1 MGMRSAARMPKLTRR
16 SRILIMIALGVIVLL
31 LAGPRLIDAY
41 VDWLWFGELGY
52 RSVFTTMLATRI
64 VVCLVAG
71 VVVGGIVFGGLALAY
86 RTRPVF
92 VPDADNDPVARY
104 RAVVLA
110 RLRLVGI
117 GIPAAIGL
125 LAGIVAQSYW
135 ARIQLFLHGGDFGVR
150 DPQFGRD
157 LGFYAFELPFYRLM
171 LSYMLVSVFLAFV
184 ANLVAHY
191 IFGGIRLSGR
201 TGALSRSARVQL
213 VSLVGV
219 LVLLKAVAYW
229 LDRYELLSHTRG
241 GKPFTGAGYTDINAV
256 LPAKLIL
263 MAIALICAAAVFS
276 AIAMRDLRIPAIGLV
291 LLLLSSLIVG
301 AGWPLIVEQISVKPN
316 AAQKESEYISR
327 SITATR
333 QAYGLTSDVVTY
345 RNYSGDSPAT
355 AQQVAADRA
364 TTSNI
369 RLLDPTIVSPAFTQF
384 QQGKNF
390 YYFPDQLSIDRYLD
404 RNGNLRDYV
413 VAARELNPDRLI
425 DNQRDWIN
433 RHTVYTHGN
442 GFIASPANTVRGIA
456 NDPNQNGGYP
466 EFLVNVVGANGTVV
480 SDGPAPLDQPR
491 IYFGPVISNTS
502 ADYAIVGRNGDD
514 REYDYETNID
524 TKRYTYT
531 GSGGVPLGG
540 WLARSVFAA
549 KFAERNF
556 LFSNVIGSNSK
567 ILFNRD
573 PAQRVEA
580 VAPWLTTDSAVYPAI
595 VNKRL
600 VWIVDGY
607 TTLDNYPYSELT
619 SLSSATA
626 DSNEV
631 AFNRLVP
638 DKKVSYI
645 RNSVKATVDA
655 YDGTVTLYQ
664 QDEKDP
670 VLKAWMQVF
679 PGTVKPKSDIAPEL
693 AEHLRYPE
701 DLFKVQRMLLAKYH
715 VNDPVTFFSTSD
727 FWDVPL
733 DPNPTA
739 SSYQPPYY
747 IVAKNIA
754 KDDNSASYQL
764 ISAMNRFK
772 RDYLAAYIS
781 ASSDPATYGNLTV
794 LTIPGQVNGP
804 KLANNAITTDP
815 AVSQDLGVIGRDNQN
830 RIRWGNLLTLP
841 VARGGL
847 LYVEPVY
854 ASPGASD
861 AASSYPRLIRVAMM
875 YNDKVG
881 YGPTVRDALTG
892 LFGPGAGATATG
904 IAPTEAAVPPSP
916 AANPPPP
923 ASGPQ
928 PPPVTARPRFPS
940 GRSPYRRPKLLRCR
954 RSRLPSARRGMRRR
968 RATSPP
974 TGRRCS
980 DLMRPSPSSTTPGS
994 QSGRSRRADAE
1005 VADFTGNRGL
1015 LRLLTGARRLPDPR
1029 GRPLEPGLAPH
1040 PVGHLAASTD
1050 SPRPSGAG
1058 TGGVN
1063 ARRAPLGSDEVGIVE
1078 LAVVIRCPGLEN
1090 GEARLHGQQ
1099 VAQPRTGTVEGHTVS
1114 VHHILANL
1122 RAQTELELPAGS
1134 FLELP
1139 RRGCRDE
1146 GTARERQRDPGGQLK
1161 AGRGR
1166 RGDSCV

>member
-1 MGMRSAARMPKLTRR
+1 VGMRPAARMPKLTRR
-16 SRILIMIALGVIVLL
+16 SRILITIALAVILL
-31 LAGPRLIDAY
+31 LLVGPRLIDGY

-52 RSVFTTMLATRI
+52 RSVFTTVLLTRLVLFVI
-64 VVCLVAG
+64 VGLL
-71 VVVGGIVFGGLALAY
+71 VGGIVFGGLALAY

-92 VPDADNDPVARY
+92 VPSNGNDPVARY
-104 RAVVLA
+104 RAVVMS
-110 RLRLVGI
+110 RLRMIGT
-117 GIPAAIGL
+117 GIPVAIGL
-125 LAGIVAQSYW
+125 LAGIVAQTYW
-135 ARIQLFLHGGDFGVR
+135 VTVQLFLHGGDFGVK
-150 DPQFGRD
+150 DPQFGKD
-157 LGFYAFELPFYRLM
+157 LGFYAFELPFYRLI
-171 LSYMLVSVFLAFV
+171 LSFLFVALFLAFV
-184 ANLVAHY
+184 ANLLAHY

-201 TGALSRSARVQL
+201 TGALSRSARIQL
-213 VSLVGV
+213 ISLIGT

-229 LDRYELLSHTRG
+229 LDRYELLSHTRA

-263 MAIALICAAAVFS
+263 LAIALICAAAVFS
-276 AIAMRDLRIPAIGLV
+276 AIVLRDLRIPAIGLV
-291 LLLLSSLIVG
+291 LLLLSSLIIG

-316 AAQKESEYISR
+316 AAQKEREYISR

-333 QAYGLTSDVVTY
+333 QAYGLTDDVVSY
-345 RNYSGDSPAT
+345 RDYSGDGRTT
-355 AQQVAADRA
+355 AEQVASDRA

-390 YYFPDQLSIDRYLD
+390 YFFPDQLSIDRYLD
-404 RNGNLRDYV
+404 HDGRLRDYV

-466 EFLVNVVGANGTVV
+466 EFLANVVGPNGGVI
-480 SDGPAPLDQPR
+480 SDGPAHLDQPR
-491 IYFGPVISNTS
+491 IYFGPVIASTP
-502 ADYAIVGRNGDD
+502 ADYAIVGKNGVD
-514 REYDYETNID
+514 REYDYETNAE
-524 TKRYTYT
+524 TKNYTYT
-531 GSGGVPLGG
+531 GSGGVPIGG
-540 WLARSVFAA
+540 WVSRSVFAA

-556 LFSNVIGSNSK
+556 LFSNVIGSNSR

-580 VAPWLTTDSAVYPAI
+580 VAPWLTTDSGIYPAI

-600 VWIVDGY
+600 VWIIDAY

-626 DSNEV
+626 DSTEV

-638 DKKVSYI
+638 DKQVSYI

-664 QDEKDP
+664 QDERDP
-670 VLKAWMQVF
+670 VLKAWMRVF
-679 PGTVKPKSDIAPEL
+679 PGTVKPKSDITPEL
-693 AEHLRYPE
+693 AAHLRYPE

-754 KDDNSASYQL
+754 KDDDSASFQL
-764 ISAMNRFK
+764 TTAMNRFK

-781 ASSDPATYGNLTV
+781 ASSDPATYGKITV

-804 KLANNAITTDP
+804 KLANNAITTDT

-830 RIRWGNLLTLP
+830 RIKWGNLLTLP
-841 VARGGL
+841 VGQGGL

-854 ASPGASD
+854 ASPGSSD

-875 YNDKVG
+875 YNDKIG
-881 YGPTVRDALTG
+881 YGPTVSDALTG

-904 IAPTEAAVPPSP
+904 VAPTERGAPASPPAAAPPPSDGAPPPAAAVPPSP
-916 AANPPPP
+916 NGAVALSPAKAA
-923 ASGPQ
+923 ALKEVQAALGAARDAQKSGDFAAYGAALQ
-928 PPPVTARPRFPS
+928 
-940 GRSPYRRPKLLRCR
+940 
-954 RSRLPSARRGMRRR
+954 RL
-968 RATSPP
+968 
-974 TGRRCS
+974 
-980 DLMRPSPSSTTPGS
+980 D
-994 QSGRSRRADAE
+994 DAITKY
-1005 VADFTGNRGL
+1005 D
-1015 LRLLTGARRLPDPR
+1015 
-1029 GRPLEPGLAPH
+1029 
-1040 PVGHLAASTD
+1040 
-1050 SPRPSGAG
+1050 
-1058 TGGVN
+1058 N
-1063 ARRAPLGSDEVGIVE
+1063 AR
-1078 LAVVIRCPGLEN
+1078 
-1090 GEARLHGQQ
+1090 
-1099 VAQPRTGTVEGHTVS
+1099 
-1114 VHHILANL
+1114 
-1122 RAQTELELPAGS
+1122 
-1134 FLELP
+1134 
-1139 RRGCRDE
+1139 
-1146 GTARERQRDPGGQLK
+1146 
-1161 AGRGR
+1161 
-1166 RGDSCV
+1166 

>member
-1 MGMRSAARMPKLTRR
+1 MGMRPAARMPKLTRR
-16 SRILIMIALGVIVLL
+16 SRILIIVALAAMVLL

-52 RSVFTTMLATRI
+52 RSVFTTVLATRFL
-64 VVCLVAG
+64 VFLVAG
-71 VVVGGIVFGGLALAY
+71 LLVGGIVFTGLALAY
-86 RTRPVF
+86 RSRPVF
-92 VPDADNDPVARY
+92 VPNSENDPVARY
-104 RAVVLA
+104 RAVVLT
-110 RLRLVGI
+110 RLRTVGF
-117 GIPAAIGL
+117 GIPAVIGL
-125 LAGIVAQSYW
+125 LAGVVAQSY
-135 ARIQLFLHGGDFGVR
+135 RVRVQLFLHGGDFGVS
-150 DPQFGRD
+150 DPQFGKD
-157 LGFYAFELPFYRLM
+157 LGFYAFELPFYRLV
-171 LSYMLVSVFLAFV
+171 LTYLLVAVFLALL
-184 ANLVAHY
+184 ANMLSHY
-191 IFGGIRLSGR
+191 LFGGIRLSGR
-201 TGALSRSARVQL
+201 TGAVSRAARIQL

-219 LVLLKAVAYW
+219 LVLLKAAAYW

-263 MAIALICAAAVFS
+263 LAIALICAAAVFS
-276 AIAMRDLRIPAIGLV
+276 AIVLRDLRIPAIGLV

-327 SITATR
+327 SIAATR
-333 QAYGLTSDVVTY
+333 QAYGLTSEVVSY
-345 RNYSGDSPAT
+345 RNYSGDARAT

-404 RNGNLRDYV
+404 RNGDLRDYV

-466 EFLVNVVGANGTVV
+466 EFLVNVVGANGSVV
-480 SDGPAPLDQPR
+480 SDGPAQLDQPR
-491 IYFGPVISNTS
+491 IYFGPVISDTS
-502 ADYAIVGRNGDD
+502 ADYAIVGRNGPD
-514 REYDYETNID
+514 REYDYETN
-524 TKRYTYT
+524 TEAKNYTYA
-531 GSGGVPLGG
+531 GSGGVPVGN
-540 WLARSVFAA
+540 WLSRSVFAA

-573 PAQRVEA
+573 PAQRVKA

-600 VWIVDGY
+600 VWIIDGY

-638 DKKVSYI
+638 DKRVSYI

-655 YDGTVTLYQ
+655 YDGSVTLYQ
-664 QDEKDP
+664 QDEQDP

-679 PGTVKPKSDIAPEL
+679 PGTVKPKSDITPQL
-693 AEHLRYPE
+693 AAHLRYPE

-747 IVAKNIA
+747 IVANNIA
-754 KDDNSASYQL
+754 KNDNSAAFQL
-764 ISAMNRFK
+764 TSAMNRFK

-781 ASSDPATYGNLTV
+781 ASSDPATYGKITV

-804 KLANNAITTDP
+804 KLANNAITTDTT
-815 AVSQDLGVIGRDNQN
+815 VSQDLGVIGRDNQN
-830 RIRWGNLLTLP
+830 RIKWGNLLTLP
-841 VARGGL
+841 VAEGGL

-854 ASPGASD
+854 ASPGTSD

-875 YNDKVG
+875 YRDKVG
-881 YGPTVRDALTG
+881 YGPTVGDALTA
-892 LFGPGAGATATG
+892 LFGPGAAAAATG
-904 IAPTEAAVPPSP
+904 IEPAEGATQPKPPKSPPKPAGAPSSPEPPAAVPPAP
-916 AANPPPP
+916 DGAATLS
-923 ASGPQ
+923 AAKSAAIQEIQAAIGA
-928 PPPVTARPRFPS
+928 AR
-940 GRSPYRRPKLLRCR
+940 
-954 RSRLPSARRGMRRR
+954 
-968 RATSPP
+968 
-974 TGRRCS
+974 
-980 DLMRPSPSSTTPGS
+980 
-994 QSGRSRRADAE
+994 DAQKKG
-1005 VADFTGNRGL
+1005 DF
-1015 LRLLTGARRLPDPR
+1015 AAY
-1029 GRPLEPGLAPH
+1029 GLA
-1040 PVGHLAASTD
+1040 LQ
-1050 SPRPSGAG
+1050 
-1058 TGGVN
+1058 
-1063 ARRAPLGSDEVGIVE
+1063 
-1078 LAVVIRCPGLEN
+1078 
-1090 GEARLHGQQ
+1090 RLDD
-1099 VAQPRTGTVEGHTVS
+1099 AITKFNS
-1114 VHHILANL
+1114 A
-1122 RAQTELELPAGS
+1122 
-1134 FLELP
+1134 
-1139 RRGCRDE
+1139 
-1146 GTARERQRDPGGQLK
+1146 K
-1161 AGRGR
+1161 
-1166 RGDSCV
+1166 

>member
-1 MGMRSAARMPKLTRR
+1 VGMRPAARMPKLTRR
-16 SRILIMIALGVIVLL
+16 SRILIAAALAVVVLL
-31 LAGPRLIDAY
+31 LVGPRLIDGY

-52 RSVFTTMLATRI
+52 RSVFTTVLVTRI
-64 VVCLVAG
+64 
-71 VVVGGIVFGGLALAY
+71 IVFLVVSVLIGAVVFAGLALAY

-92 VPDADNDPVARY
+92 VPTNGPNDPVARY
-104 RAVVLA
+104 RTAVMT

-117 GIPAAIGL
+117 GVPAFIGI

-135 ARIQLFLHGGDFGVR
+135 VRIQLFLHGGSFGIA
-150 DPQFGRD
+150 DPQFGKD
-157 LGFYAFELPFYRLM
+157 LGFYAFDLPFYRLV
-171 LSYMLVSVFLAFV
+171 LSYLFVATFLAFV
-184 ANLVAHY
+184 ANLLGHY
-191 IFGGIRLSGR
+191 LFGGVRLAGR
-201 TGALSRSARVQL
+201 TGALSRSARIQL
-213 VSLVGV
+213 VTLVGI
-219 LVLLKAVAYW
+219 LILLKAFAYW

-263 MAIALICAAAVFS
+263 LAIALICAAAVFS
-276 AIAMRDLRIPAIGLV
+276 AIVLRDLRIPAIGVV

-333 QAYGLTSDVVTY
+333 QAYGLTEQSVTY
-345 RNYSGDSPAT
+345 RDYPGNAPAT

-369 RLLDPTIVSPAFTQF
+369 RLLDPTIISPAFTQF
-384 QQGKNF
+384 QQSKNF
-390 YYFPDQLSIDRYLD
+390 YYFPDQLAIDRYNGPD
-404 RNGNLRDYV
+404 GNLRDYV

-466 EFLVNVVGANGTVV
+466 EFLASVVGANGSVV
-480 SDGPAPLDQPR
+480 SSGPAPLDQPR
-491 IYFGPVISNTS
+491 VYYGPVIANTP
-502 ADYAIVGRNGDD
+502 ADYAIVGKNGND
-514 REYDYETNID
+514 REYDYETNTA
-524 TKRYTYT
+524 TKNYTYT
-531 GSGGVPLGG
+531 GSGGVPLRN

-556 LFSNVIGSNSK
+556 LFSNVIGNNSK

-573 PAQRVEA
+573 PAARVQA
-580 VAPWLTTDSAVYPAI
+580 VAPWLTTDTSVYPAI
-595 VNKRL
+595 VNKKL
-600 VWIVDGY
+600 VWILDGY
-607 TTLDNYPYSELT
+607 TTLDNFPYSQLT

-626 DSNEV
+626 DSTEV
-631 AFNRLVP
+631 AVNRLAP
-638 DKKVSYI
+638 DKQVSYI

-655 YDGTVTLYQ
+655 YDGTVTLYA

-670 VLKAWMQVF
+670 VLQAWMKVF
-679 PGTVKPKSDIAPEL
+679 PGTVKPKSDISPDL
-693 AEHLRYPE
+693 AAHLRYPQ
-701 DLFKVQRMLLAKYH
+701 DLFKVQRALLAKYH

-747 IVAKNIA
+747 IVAKDIA
-754 KDDNSASYQL
+754 QNDSSASFQL
-764 ISAMNRFK
+764 TSAMNRFK

-781 ASSDPATYGNLTV
+781 ASSDPQTYGKITV

-804 KLANNAITTDP
+804 KLANNAITTDT

-841 VARGGL
+841 VSQGGL

-881 YGPTVRDALTG
+881 YGPTVSNALTA
-892 LFGPGAGATATG
+892 LFGPGADATATG
-904 IAPTEAAVPPSP
+904 PAPTDQPNGQPPAAPPPDGQPAAPPATANVPGGAPEVPTPVPSAVPPGGPVQLS
-916 AANPPPP
+916 AAK
-923 ASGPQ
+923 AAALQ
-928 PPPVTARPRFPS
+928 EVQTALS
-940 GRSPYRRPKLLRCR
+940 ALRQ
-954 RSRLPSARRGMRRR
+954 AQ
-968 RATSPP
+968 
-974 TGRRCS
+974 
-980 DLMRPSPSSTTPGS
+980 
-994 QSGRSRRADAE
+994 QSGN
-1005 VADFTGNRGL
+1005 F
-1015 LRLLTGARRLPDPR
+1015 
-1029 GRPLEPGLAPH
+1029 
-1040 PVGHLAASTD
+1040 ASY
-1050 SPRPSGAG
+1050 
-1058 TGGVN
+1058 
-1063 ARRAPLGSDEVGIVE
+1063 
-1078 LAVVIRCPGLEN
+1078 
-1090 GEARLHGQQ
+1090 GEALQRLDD
-1099 VAQPRTGTVEGHTVS
+1099 AMNKFNS
-1114 VHHILANL
+1114 A
-1122 RAQTELELPAGS
+1122 
-1134 FLELP
+1134 
-1139 RRGCRDE
+1139 
-1146 GTARERQRDPGGQLK
+1146 K
-1161 AGRGR
+1161 
-1166 RGDSCV
+1166 

>member
-1 MGMRSAARMPKLTRR
+1 MRPAARMPKLTRR
-16 SRILIMIALGVIVLL
+16 SRTLIAIALAVIVLL
-31 LAGPRLIDAY
+31 LAGPRLIDGY

-52 RSVFTTMLATRI
+52 RSVFTTVLTTRLVMFL
-64 VVCLVAG
+64 VVGL
-71 VVVGGIVFGGLALAY
+71 VVGGIVFGGLALAY

-92 VPDADNDPVARY
+92 VPSHDNDPVARY
-104 RAVVLA
+104 RTVVMS
-110 RLRLVGI
+110 RLRVVGT
-117 GIPAAIGL
+117 GIPAVIGL
-125 LAGIVAQSYW
+125 LAGIIGQTYW
-135 ARIQLFLHGGDFGVR
+135 VRIQLFLHGADFGID
-150 DPQFGRD
+150 DPQFGKD
-157 LGFYAFELPFYRLM
+157 LGFYAFDLPFYRLV
-171 LSYMLVSVFLAFV
+171 LSYLFVALFLALV

-191 IFGGIRLSGR
+191 VFGGIRLSGR
-201 TGALSRSARVQL
+201 TGAITRAARVQL
-213 VSLVGV
+213 ISLVGA

-276 AIAMRDLRIPAIGLV
+276 AIALRDLRIPAIGLV

-333 QAYGLTSDVVTY
+333 QAYGLTDTVVSY
-345 RNYSGDSPAT
+345 RNYSGDSQAT

-369 RLLDPTIVSPAFTQF
+369 RLLDPTIISPAFTQF

-390 YYFPDQLSIDRYLD
+390 YHFPDQLSIDRYLD
-404 RNGNLRDYV
+404 RDGTLRDYV
-413 VAARELNPDRLI
+413 VAARELNPGRLI

-433 RHTVYTHGN
+433 RHSVYTHGN

-466 EFLVNVVGANGTVV
+466 EFLVNVVGANGGVI
-480 SDGPAPLDQPR
+480 SDGPAPLGQPR
-491 IYFGPVISNTS
+491 IYFGPVISNTP
-502 ADYAIVGRNGDD
+502 ADYAIVGKNGND
-514 REYDYETNID
+514 REYDYETNTE
-524 TKRYTYT
+524 TKNYTYA
-531 GSGGVPLGG
+531 GSGGVPIGS
-540 WLARSVFAA
+540 WISRSVFAA

-580 VAPWLTTDSAVYPAI
+580 VAPWLTTDSSLYPAI

-600 VWIVDGY
+600 VWIIDGY

-631 AFNRLVP
+631 AFNQLAP
-638 DKKVSYI
+638 NKQVSYI

-655 YDGTVTLYQ
+655 YDGTVTLYA
-664 QDEKDP
+664 QDERDP
-670 VLKAWMQVF
+670 VLKAWMKVF
-679 PGTVKPKSDIAPEL
+679 PGTVKPKSQITPEL

-754 KDDNSASYQL
+754 KGDNSASFQL
-764 ISAMNRFK
+764 TSAMNRFK

-781 ASSDPATYGNLTV
+781 ASSDPATYGKITV

-804 KLANNAITTDP
+804 KLANNAITTDT

-841 VARGGL
+841 VAQGGL

-875 YNDKVG
+875 YNDKIG
-881 YGPTVRDALTG
+881 YGPTVSDALTG
-892 LFGPGAGATATG
+892 LFGPGAGATATEIEPTDTG
-904 IAPTEAAVPPSP
+904 APAHPPPAPAASSGSKPPPAAVLPPSP
-916 AANPPPP
+916 DGAVSLSP
-923 ASGPQ
+923 A
-928 PPPVTARPRFPS
+928 
-940 GRSPYRRPKLLRCR
+940 
-954 RSRLPSARRGMRRR
+954 
-968 RATSPP
+968 
-974 TGRRCS
+974 
-980 DLMRPSPSSTTPGS
+980 
-994 QSGRSRRADAE
+994 
-1005 VADFTGNRGL
+1005 
-1015 LRLLTGARRLPDPR
+1015 
-1029 GRPLEPGLAPH
+1029 
-1040 PVGHLAASTD
+1040 
-1050 SPRPSGAG
+1050 
-1058 TGGVN
+1058 
-1063 ARRAPLGSDEVGIVE
+1063 
-1078 LAVVIRCPGLEN
+1078 
-1090 GEARLHGQQ
+1090 
-1099 VAQPRTGTVEGHTVS
+1099 
-1114 VHHILANL
+1114 
-1122 RAQTELELPAGS
+1122 
-1134 FLELP
+1134 
-1139 RRGCRDE
+1139 
-1146 GTARERQRDPGGQLK
+1146 K
-1161 AGRGR
+1161 AGALTEIQAAIGAARDAQKK
-1166 RGDSCV
+1166 GDFAAYGAALQRLDDAINKFNNTK

>member
-1 MGMRSAARMPKLTRR
+1 MRPTARMPKLTRR
-16 SRILIMIALGVIVLL
+16 SRILIMIALGVVMLL

-52 RSVFTTMLATRI
+52 RAVFTTVLVTRI
-64 VVCLVAG
+64 VIFFVAG
-71 VVVGGIVFGGLALAY
+71 LLVGGIVFAGLGLAY

-92 VPDADNDPVARY
+92 VPNNETDPVARY
-104 RAVVLA
+104 RAVVLS
-110 RLRLVGI
+110 RLRLVAI

-125 LAGIVAQSYW
+125 LAGVVAQSYW
-135 ARIQLFLHGGDFGVR
+135 VRIQLFLHGGDFGIR
-150 DPQFGRD
+150 DPQFGKD
-157 LGFYAFELPFYRLM
+157 LGFYAFELPFYRLV
-171 LSYMLVSVFLAFV
+171 LSYMFVAVVLAFL

-201 TGALSRSARVQL
+201 AGAVSRAARIQL
-213 VSLVGV
+213 VTLVGL

-229 LDRYELLSHTRG
+229 LDRYELLSHTRA

-263 MAIALICAAAVFS
+263 LAIALICAAAVFT
-276 AIAMRDLRIPAIGLV
+276 AIVLRDLRIPAIGLV

-316 AAQKESEYISR
+316 AAQKEREYISR

-333 QAYGLTSDVVTY
+333 QAYGLTDDVVTY
-345 RNYSGDSPAT
+345 RDYSGDSRTT
-355 AQQVAADRA
+355 AEQVASGRA

-390 YYFPDQLSIDRYLD
+390 YYFPDQLSIDRYVD

-413 VAARELNPDRLI
+413 VAARELNPDHLI

-466 EFLVNVVGANGTVV
+466 EFLVNVVGANGGVL

-491 IYFGPVISNTS
+491 VYFGPVISNTP
-502 ADYAIVGRNGDD
+502 ADYAIVGKTGVD
-514 REYDYETNID
+514 REYDYETNTE
-524 TKRYTYT
+524 TKNYTYT
-531 GSGGVPLGG
+531 GLGGVPIGS
-540 WLARSVFAA
+540 WISRSVFAA

-600 VWIVDGY
+600 VWILDGY
-607 TTLDNYPYSELT
+607 TTLDNYPYSQLT

-626 DSNEV
+626 DSTEV
-631 AFNRLVP
+631 AFNRLGP
-638 DKKVSYI
+638 DKQVSYI

-664 QDEKDP
+664 QDEQDP

-679 PGTVKPKSDIAPEL
+679 PGTVKPKSDMTPQL

-754 KDDNSASYQL
+754 KNDNSSAYQL

-781 ASSDPATYGNLTV
+781 ASSDPATYGKITV
-794 LTIPGQVNGP
+794 LTVPGQVNGP
-804 KLANNAITTDP
+804 KLANNAITTDT

-841 VARGGL
+841 VGQGGL

-875 YNDKVG
+875 YNDKIG
-881 YGPTVRDALTG
+881 YGPTVGDALTG
-892 LFGPGAGATATG
+892 LFGPGAAAAATG
-904 IAPTEAAVPPSP
+904 IEPTDIGALPNPNPPASPPTPAGGPGTPPPPVAVVPPSP
-916 AANPPPP
+916 DGAVTLSPAKAA
-923 ASGPQ
+923 ALQEIQAAIGA
-928 PPPVTARPRFPS
+928 ARDAQKKGDFAAYGS
-940 GRSPYRRPKLLRCR
+940 ALQ
-954 RSRLPSARRGMRRR
+954 RL
-968 RATSPP
+968 
-974 TGRRCS
+974 
-980 DLMRPSPSSTTPGS
+980 D
-994 QSGRSRRADAE
+994 DAITK
-1005 VADFTGNRGL
+1005 FNNT
-1015 LRLLTGARRLPDPR
+1015 
-1029 GRPLEPGLAPH
+1029 
-1040 PVGHLAASTD
+1040 
-1050 SPRPSGAG
+1050 
-1058 TGGVN
+1058 
-1063 ARRAPLGSDEVGIVE
+1063 
-1078 LAVVIRCPGLEN
+1078 
-1090 GEARLHGQQ
+1090 
-1099 VAQPRTGTVEGHTVS
+1099 
-1114 VHHILANL
+1114 
-1122 RAQTELELPAGS
+1122 
-1134 FLELP
+1134 
-1139 RRGCRDE
+1139 
-1146 GTARERQRDPGGQLK
+1146 K
-1161 AGRGR
+1161 
-1166 RGDSCV
+1166 

>member
-1 MGMRSAARMPKLTRR
+1 
-16 SRILIMIALGVIVLL
+16 MIALGVIVLL

-52 RSVFTTMLATRI
+52 RSVFTTVLVTRL
-64 VVCLVAG
+64 VVFLVAG
-71 VVVGGIVFGGLALAY
+71 LLVGGIVFAGLAVAY

-92 VPDADNDPVARY
+92 VPNNDNDPVARY
-104 RAVVLA
+104 RTVVLS
-110 RLRLVGI
+110 RLRLVAI
-117 GIPAAIGL
+117 GIPTAVGL

-135 ARIQLFLHGGDFGVR
+135 VRIQLFLHGGDFGIR
-150 DPQFGRD
+150 DPQFGKD
-157 LGFYAFELPFYRLM
+157 LGFYAFDLPFYRLV
-171 LSYMLVSVFLAFV
+171 LSYLFVAVFLALV
-184 ANLVAHY
+184 ANLLAHY

-201 TGALSRSARVQL
+201 TGALSRSARIQL
-213 VSLVGV
+213 VSLVGM

-229 LDRYELLSHTRG
+229 LDRYDLLSHTRS

-263 MAIALICAAAVFS
+263 MAIALICAITVFS
-276 AIAMRDLRIPAIGLV
+276 AVVLRDLRIPAIGLA

-301 AGWPLIVEQISVKPN
+301 AGWPLIVEQLIAKPD
-316 AAQKESEYISR
+316 AQRKESDYIAR

-333 QAYGLTSDVVTY
+333 QAYGLTDDVVSY
-345 RNYSGDSPAT
+345 RNYTGDAPAT

-364 TTSNI
+364 TTANI

-384 QQGKNF
+384 QRGKNF

-404 RNGNLRDYV
+404 RNGALRDYV

-433 RHTVYTHGN
+433 RHTVFTHGN

-466 EFLVNVVGANGTVV
+466 QFLVNVVGANGGVV

-502 ADYAIVGRNGDD
+502 ADYAIVGKNGDD
-514 REYDYETNID
+514 REYDYETNTD

-531 GSGGVPLGG
+531 GGGGVALGS
-540 WLARSVFAA
+540 WLSRSVFAA

-556 LFSNVIGSNSK
+556 LFSSVIGSNSK

-600 VWIVDGY
+600 VWILDGY

-626 DSNEV
+626 DSTEV
-631 AFNRLVP
+631 AFNRMGP
-638 DKKVSYI
+638 DKQVSYI

-664 QDEKDP
+664 QDEQDP

-679 PGTVKPKSDIAPEL
+679 PGTVKPKSDMTTEL
-693 AEHLRYPE
+693 SEHLRYPE

-715 VNDPVTFFSTSD
+715 VNDPKSFFSPSD

-747 IVAKNIA
+747 IVAKNIL
-754 KDDNSASYQL
+754 KNDNSASYQL
-764 ISAMNRFK
+764 TSAMNRFK
-772 RDYLAAYIS
+772 QDFLAAYIS
-781 ASSDPATYGNLTV
+781 ASCDPATYGKITV
-794 LTIPGQVNGP
+794 LTIPGNVNGP

-830 RIRWGNLLTLP
+830 RIKWGNLLTLP
-841 VARGGL
+841 VAQGGL

-854 ASPGASD
+854 ASPGTSD
-861 AASSYPRLIRVAMM
+861 VASSYPRLIRVAMM
-875 YNDKVG
+875 YNDKIG
-881 YGPTVRDALTG
+881 YGPTVGDALNG
-892 LFGPGAGATATG
+892 LFGPGAGAAATG
-904 IAPTEAAVPPSP
+904 IEPTEGGVPPKPATPPVPAVGPGAPTPPTAVPPSP
-916 AANPPPP
+916 
-923 ASGPQ
+923 
-928 PPPVTARPRFPS
+928 
-940 GRSPYRRPKLLRCR
+940 
-954 RSRLPSARRGMRRR
+954 
-968 RATSPP
+968 
-974 TGRRCS
+974 
-980 DLMRPSPSSTTPGS
+980 D
-994 QSGRSRRADAE
+994 
-1005 VADFTGNRGL
+1005 
-1015 LRLLTGARRLPDPR
+1015 
-1029 GRPLEPGLAPH
+1029 
-1040 PVGHLAASTD
+1040 
-1050 SPRPSGAG
+1050 
-1058 TGGVN
+1058 
-1063 ARRAPLGSDEVGIVE
+1063 
-1078 LAVVIRCPGLEN
+1078 
-1090 GEARLHGQQ
+1090 
-1099 VAQPRTGTVEGHTVS
+1099 GTVTLSPAKAAALQEIQAAIG
-1114 VHHILANL
+1114 AA
-1122 RAQTELELPAGS
+1122 RDAQKKGDFGAYGAAL
-1134 FLELP
+1134 
-1139 RRGCRDE
+1139 
-1146 GTARERQRDPGGQLK
+1146 QRLDDAITK
-1161 AGRGR
+1161 FNNTK
-1166 RGDSCV
+1166 